1 MRISTRSSY
10 LAAGLCALA
19 SAPAAAQ
26 PAASTF
32 PERPIRLIVPSTPG
46 AGSDVTG
53 RMIAHHMSQSWG
65 QQVIVDNRGG
75 ASGVIAFD
83 LLTKAAPDGHTLLL
97 AAANHPVNNLTL
109 TTFPFDLTKDTVPVS
124 QATSLSYIVY
134 CHPGQPIQSMQ
145 DLLTMGRKFPG
156 KLNFGSPG
164 NSSTQHLGW
173 ELVMHT
179 TGARFTHVPFKGA
192 APAIQATI
200 GGQLQFGLITL
211 ISIRPHLPAGK
222 VRPLAVT
229 SRQRMSAL
237 PDLPT
242 VAESGVPGFVLDQWY
257 GVVTTAKVPKAVVNK
272 LSAGVAAAVKAPEV
286 EKRLTVDGS
295 IPVGSTPEQ
304 FMATIKADIAR
315 WGKLIQDIGL
325 AKQ

>member
-1 MRISTRSSY
+1 MRIPTRSSC
-10 LAAGLCALA
+10 LAAALYALA
-19 SAPAAAQ
+19 SSPAAAQ
-26 PAASTF
+26 PSGSAF
-32 PERPIRLIVPSTPG
+32 PDRPIRLIVPSTPG

-53 RMIAHHMSQSWG
+53 RMIAHHMSQAWG

-109 TTFPFDLTKDTVPVS
+109 TTFPFDLTKDTTPVS

-145 DLLTMGRKFPG
+145 DLLAMGRKYPG
-156 KLNFGSPG
+156 KLNFGTPG

-179 TGARFTHVPFKGA
+179 TGAKFTHVPFKGA

-257 GVVTTAKVPKAVVNK
+257 GVVTTAKVPRAVVNK
-272 LSAGVAAAVKAPEV
+272 LGAGVAAAVKAPEV

-295 IPVGSTPEQ
+295 TPVGSTPEQ

-315 WGKLIQDIGL
+315 WSKLIQDIGL

>member
-1 MRISTRSSY
+1 
-10 LAAGLCALA
+10 
-19 SAPAAAQ
+19 
-26 PAASTF
+26 
-32 PERPIRLIVPSTPG
+32 
-46 AGSDVTG
+46 
-53 RMIAHHMSQSWG
+53 MIAHHMSQSWG

>member
-1 MRISTRSSY
+1 LPCLGI
-10 LAAGLCALA
+10 ALCALA

-26 PAASTF
+26 SSSSTF
-32 PERPIRLIVPSTPG
+32 PDRPLRMLVTATAG
-46 AGSDVTG
+46 AGSDITA
-53 RMIAHHMSQSWG
+53 RMIAQHMSQAWG

-83 LLTKAAPDGHTLLL
+83 LLTKAAPDGYTMLL

-109 TTFPFDLTKDTVPVS
+109 STFPFDLTKDTTPVS

-134 CHPGQPIQSMQ
+134 CHPGQPIQTMQ
-145 DLLTMGRKFPG
+145 DLIAIGRKYPG

-173 ELVMHT
+173 EMVMHT
-179 TGARFTHVPFKGA
+179 TGAKFTHVPFKGA

-200 GGQLQFGLITL
+200 AGELQFGLITL

-257 GVVTTAKVPKAVVNK
+257 GVVTTAKVPRAIVNK
-272 LSAGVAAAVKAPEV
+272 LSAGVAAAVKAPDV

-295 IPVGSTPEQ
+295 TPVGSTPEE

-315 WGKLIQDIGL
+315 WSKLIQAIGL
-325 AKQ
+325 ARQ